1 MSFPAQLL
9 SALTRG
15 DMLIFE
21 ENQASLKSLEQR
33 ADRFVPSF
41 QPGGTL
47 WHLPG
52 AGPSEG
58 LRLLQAPTGHGV
70 LYGDHGRRILYLDPG
85 GTPLHECAWSPREQ
99 GPPLLLRARLQLDW
113 GQWVGIKPEGLVNVA
128 RIDISKKPGW
138 QYVSREDLY
147 RMAAQAMGVAAEE
160 VRFFYDEQNLSLDR
174 AGLVTIRH
182 RKDALYILDDGGFD
196 HPRFM
201 ACMSAMHWGEI
212 DFLPVVELF
221 QSLLPGTGS
230 AAFELIRSLY
240 DDQNLNRPPRVLRYR
255 GIPTYPSPQAFQLFS
270 TYFTPEAPKG
280 ADPLSLFMDPARAGN
295 VLWRPRDDS
304 PQRFMPNDLCVTVR
318 GGAVQKVTKR
328 DDPAALPYT
337 RQKGM
342 SGSAS
347 RGLAGR
353 ILGTTRSTLQ
363 LQDGERREDIPL
375 RPEWGVTEESPL
387 APMPS
392 TSHPTWRSLFPEG
405 VPKLDPRQAY
415 FAIPLYP
422 EDDAP
427 VEELATQSL
436 AVDQMLEY
444 LERTDLNTLRDVNV
458 PQSESVLIDQWDAV
472 VAELIEAVPEQACQV
487 LFNRAEFAQR
497 QAQRVWD
504 RLAGAGDMTKLQAI
518 RFLPTERRA
527 KVYEKPHDLI
537 CRWLPFE
544 QYRQRSPCER
554 IMQEILQGLAPGGW
568 AIVAGSGLLKEIAA
582 RLGLQGMASTKIADT
597 PGIGMLH
604 GILPK
609 ARVNPEAILFLFQK
623 PDKPMLTP
631 RA

>member
-1 MSFPAQLL
+1 MSFPQRLL
-9 SALTRG
+9 AAAGRDGT
-15 DMLIFE
+15 LIFP
-21 ENQASLKSLEQR
+21 ENQAALKSLTGEAHR
-33 ADRFVPSF
+33 LVSSPS
-41 QPGGTL
+41 PGGTL
-47 WHLPG
+47 WRLPG
-52 AGPSEG
+52 ENPSAGPWAFETH
-58 LRLLQAPTGHGV
+58 TGHAV
-70 LYGDHGRRILYLDPG
+70 FYGEHGRRMLCLDPG

-138 QYVSREDLY
+138 QYISREDLY
-147 RMAAQAMGVAAEE
+147 RMASQAMGVAAEE

-182 RKDALYILDDGGFD
+182 RKDAFYILDDGRFD

-230 AAFELIRSLY
+230 AAFELIRGLY
-240 DDQNLNRPPRVLRYR
+240 DDQNLNRPPRLLRYR

-280 ADPLSLFMDPARAGN
+280 ADPFALFMDPARAAD

-304 PQRFMPNDLCVTVR
+304 PRRFMDPENGLCLTVM
-318 GGAVQKVTKR
+318 GGAVQKVTKL

-337 RQKGM
+337 RRKGM
-342 SGSAS
+342 SGGPG

-387 APMPS
+387 PLMPS
-392 TSHPTWRSLFPEG
+392 TSQPTWRSLFPEG

-427 VEELATQSL
+427 VEELATQPL
-436 AVDQMLEY
+436 VMEEVLEH
-444 LERTDLNTLRDVNV
+444 LGHM
-458 PQSESVLIDQWDAV
+458 SAGKASASVLIDQWDAV
-472 VAELIEAVPEQACQV
+472 AAECIEGIGAHACQV
-487 LFNRAEFAQR
+487 LFSQAEFAQR

-504 RLAGAGDMTKLQAI
+504 RLAGAGDMIKLQAI

-527 KVYEKPHDLI
+527 TVYGNPYELI
-537 CRWLPFE
+537 LRWIPFE
-544 QYRQRSPCER
+544 QYRDRSVCER
-554 IMQEILQGLAPGGW
+554 IMQEIFQCLAPGGW
-568 AIVAGSGLLKEIAA
+568 TLLAGPGLLHEIAA
-582 RLGLQGMASTKIADT
+582 RLGLQNIASTKIADT
-597 PGIGMLH
+597 HGAGMLH

-609 ARVNPEAILFLFQK
+609 ARVNPDATLFLFQK
-623 PDKPMLTP
+623 AVQST
-631 RA
+631 